1 MLFWVLYSELR
12 MWIEITNGKK
22 EGAAGRS
29 LLFFIGTIKTYFT
42 KIMVNL
48 VKTLENYKNLLL

>member
-1 MLFWVLYSELR
+1 MS
-12 MWIEITNGKK
+12 IEITNGKK
-22 EGAAGRS
+22 EEAAGRS